1 VYDWLCGRL
10 PSSSPLD
17 LSQTHKLMMPE
28 SSPDGTITRL
38 DPQAHNDDRV
48 SVFLDG
54 EFAFGIHED
63 LVVRHGLQVGAR
75 LTPDEIREIE
85 ADEEYVDAKQ
95 TALNYLAY
103 KPRTEQEVRRKLQK
117 QDVSR
122 LVVDD
127 VIARLYELEYL
138 DDEAYAHDYAH
149 NRFSSKKYGP
159 VRIRRE
165 LEERGVDRHLA
176 ATAVDE
182 LFAEKNAAA
191 AAREHAEK
199 RWPRLADE
207 DDPRRR
213 RQKLYRYLRRRGF
226 TSDTI
231 RPILDELERDG
242 GGRGGGP

>member
-1 VYDWLCGRL
+1 
-10 PSSSPLD
+10 
-17 LSQTHKLMMPE
+17 MPE
-28 SSPDGTITRL
+28 VAPEGTITRL
-38 DPQAHNDDRV
+38 DSQVNNDDRV
-48 SVFLDG
+48 SIFLDG
-54 EFAFGIHED
+54 EFAFGVHED
-63 LVVRHGLQVGAR
+63 LVVRHGLQVGAS
-75 LTPDEIREIE
+75 LTTEEIREIE

-95 TALNYLAY
+95 TALDYLAY

-122 LVVDD
+122 LVIDD

-176 ATAVDE
+176 ETAVDE
-182 LFAEKNAAA
+182 LFAEKSAWGAAW
-191 AAREHAEK
+191 EHAEK

-207 DDPRRR
+207 EDPRRR

-242 GGRGGGP
+242 GRGGSGS

>member
-1 VYDWLCGRL
+1 
-10 PSSSPLD
+10 
-17 LSQTHKLMMPE
+17 MPVSTMSE
-28 SSPDGTITRL
+28 TAREGTITRL
-38 DPQAHNDDRV
+38 DPQDNNADRV

-63 LVVRHGLQVGAR
+63 LVVRHGLRVGTR
-75 LTPDEIREIE
+75 LTLEDIREIE
-85 ADEEYVDAKQ
+85 SDEAYVDAKQ
-95 TALNYLAY
+95 TALDYLAY
-103 KPRTEQEVRRKLQK
+103 KPRTEQEVRRKLRK

-122 LVVDD
+122 PVVDD

-138 DDEAYAHDYAH
+138 DDESYAHDYAH

-165 LEERGVDRHLA
+165 LEERGIDRHLA
-176 ATAVDE
+176 EAAVDE
-182 LFAEKNAAA
+182 LFSEKSAEGAAWA
-191 AAREHAEK
+191 HAEK

-226 TSDTI
+226 TADTI
-231 RPILDELERDG
+231 RPILDELEREE
-242 GGRGGGP
+242 RP

>member
-1 VYDWLCGRL
+1 
-10 PSSSPLD
+10 
-17 LSQTHKLMMPE
+17 MPE
-28 SSPDGTITRL
+28 SSPEGTITHL
-38 DPQAHNDDRV
+38 DPQANNDDRV

-54 EFAFGIHED
+54 EFAFGVHED

-75 LTPDEIREIE
+75 LTAEEIREIE

-95 TALNYLAY
+95 TALDYLAY
-103 KPRTEQEVRRKLQK
+103 KPRTEQEVRRKLRK

-122 LVVDD
+122 LVIDD

-138 DDEAYAHDYAH
+138 DDESYAHDYAH

-176 ATAVDE
+176 E
-182 LFAEKNAAA
+182 AAW
-191 AAREHAEK
+191 EHAEK

-231 RPILDELERDG
+231 RPILDELERE
-242 GGRGGGP
+242 GGRDGTGS